1 MLYALGILCGIL
13 AGCFVFFGQILQKKV
28 INDLKKVQDNISI
41 FDLIKKP
48 LWMTG
53 LLCMLI
59 FTTTFVTLAQLLI
72 GPALIPGLLSA
83 GLIVLAIGSIK
94 ILGEKLKKEEYIA
107 IGLLIVGIVLI
118 SLSRLTIEGN
128 LNIYR
133 ERVFLI
139 RISIIAAILFVLWFG
154 LYYGGFKSKNKAIFM
169 SLGTGFP
176 FVIANI
182 CMQPLILSI
191 EMLFK
196 NNINTFVLL
205 LGIITAL
212 LVLFTNVL
220 GTIHLQK
227 ALAEG
232 NASIIIPVQQ
242 IPQQLSIILIYFVIF
257 ARIAPCVMSY
267 IYISLGIIIII
278 TAGFILSKRQSKIEN
293 MVN

>member
-13 AGCFVFFGQILQKKV
+13 AGCFVFFGQVLQKKV
-28 INDLKKVQDNISI
+28 INDLKKVKDNISI

-48 LWMTG
+48 LWLIG
-53 LLCMLI
+53 LFCMLI
-59 FTTTFVTLAQLLI
+59 FTTTFVSIAQILI

-83 GLIVLAIGSIK
+83 GLIVLAVGSIK
-94 ILGEKLKKEEYIA
+94 ILGEKLKKEEYTAIA
-107 IGLLIVGIVLI
+107 LLILGIVLI
-118 SLSRLTIEGN
+118 SLSKLTIEGN
-128 LNIYR
+128 LDIYR
-133 ERVFLI
+133 EKPFLL
-139 RISIIAAILFVLWFG
+139 RISIVATILFLFWFG
-154 LYYGGFKSKNKAIFM
+154 LYYGGLKSKKKALFM
-169 SLGTGFP
+169 SLGAGFP

-191 EMLFK
+191 EMILK
-196 NNINTFVLL
+196 NKIDTFILL
-205 LGIITAL
+205 LFFITAFI
-212 LVLFTNVL
+212 VIFTNVL

-257 ARIAPCVMSY
+257 AMAAPNIMSY

-278 TAGFILSKRQSKIEN
+278 VAGFILSKRQSTIKNIQ
-293 MVN
+293 